1 MTTKKTKE
9 AKAIINT
16 NKAII
21 TNIIKNEDETITKEW
36 GLGKS
41 KYAKATEEDTLKET
55 QFNVNT
61 LVKVVPNKYDIIV
74 NSKGFCL
81 YEGKLRALD
90 IKVQK
95 GNVKIFNHCTLKAL
109 ESLKEYARIEED
121 LPPYKAKLFTNCV
134 YVDNKDAIKALRTIM
149 KNS

>member
-9 AKAIINT
+9 VKAIINT

-21 TNIIKNEDETITKEW
+21 TSVIKGEDDTIMKTW
-36 GLGKS
+36 GVGKS
-41 KYAKATEEDTLKET
+41 KYAKAIEESTLKDT
-55 QFNVNT
+55 QFDVNT
-61 LVKVVPNKYDIIV
+61 ITKIVPNKYDIIV

-95 GNVKIFNHCTLKAL
+95 GNVKIFNHCDIESL
-109 ESLKEYARIEED
+109 ESLKEYARIEND
-121 LPPYKAKLFTNCV
+121 LPPYKAKLFTKCV
-134 YVDNKDAIKALRTIM
+134 YVDNKNAIKALRTIM